1 MLIMLLFVSIGDQT
15 NIDQALAEEIISQ
28 TLDACTFA
36 RDNQLYK
43 ATLQPAVIVIDLI
56 EV

>member
-1 MLIMLLFVSIGDQT
+1 M

-28 TLDACTFA
+28 TLDACIFA

-43 ATLQPAVIVIDLI
+43 ATLQPAVIVIDLV

>member
-1 MLIMLLFVSIGDQT
+1 MLYTALFMLIGDQT
-15 NIDQALAEEIISQ
+15 NVDQALAEEVVSQ
-28 TLDACTFA
+28 TIDACMFA

-43 ATLQPAVIVIDLI
+43 AALQPAAIVIDLV